1 LLKDDSIQDEILYGT
16 FFTLNT
22 YVNKVKQ
29 AINIGSG
36 KVVSKKNKREKK
48 AANIRFVDPA
58 GDYVPSVANELTGG
72 FYVPTGDYI
81 PTGGY
86 MPTGDYEQYGLYVPT
101 GDYIPTGGYVPTGDY
116 ELYGIYVPTGDYQL
130 DSYVPSG
137 DFMLDEGEESSEIPR
152 RVSAENLFEEIHIK
166 PIFLLKNNPNKLSS
180 PKGYIIPPIILV

>member
-1 LLKDDSIQDEILYGT
+1 MNLYLKEILYCT
-16 FFTLNT
+16 FFLLIS

-36 KVVSKKNKREKK
+36 KVLSKKNKREKK
-48 AANIRFVDPA
+48 AANKRFVDPA
-58 GDYVPSVANELTGG
+58 GDANELTGG
-72 FYVPTGDYI
+72 FYVPMGDYI

-86 MPTGDYEQYGLYVPT
+86 MPTGDCEQYGLYVPT
-101 GDYIPTGGYVPTGDY
+101 ADYIPTGGYVPTGDY

-130 DSYVPSG
+130 DSYVSSG
-137 DFMLDEGEESSEIPR
+137 DFLLDEGEESSDIPR
-152 RVSAENLFEEIHIK
+152 RVSAENLFEEVHIK

>member
-1 LLKDDSIQDEILYGT
+1 MTLYLKEILYCT
-16 FFTLNT
+16 FFLLIS

-48 AANIRFVDPA
+48 AANKRFVDPA

-81 PTGGY
+81 PTCGY

-101 GDYIPTGGYVPTGDY
+101 GDYIPTGGYVPTGGY
-116 ELYGIYVPTGDYQL
+116 ELNGIYVPTGDFQL

-137 DFMLDEGEESSEIPR
+137 DFMLNEGEESSDILR
-152 RVSAENLFEEIHIK
+152 RVSAENLFEESHIN
-166 PIFLLKNNPNKLSS
+166 PVFTLKNNPNKLSS
-180 PKGYIIPPIILV
+180 PKGYVIPPIILV

>member
-1 LLKDDSIQDEILYGT
+1 MLKDESIQDEILYGT
-16 FFTLNT
+16 FFTMNT

-48 AANIRFVDPA
+48 AANKRFVDSA
-58 GDYVPSVANELTGG
+58 GDYVPSGANELTGG

-86 MPTGDYEQYGLYVPT
+86 MPTGDYEQHGLYVPT
-101 GDYIPTGGYVPTGDY
+101 GDYITTGGYVPTGDY

-130 DSYVPSG
+130 GSYVPSG
-137 DFMLDEGEESSEIPR
+137 DFLLDDGEESSDIPR
-152 RVSAENLFEEIHIK
+152 RVSAENFFEESYIR
-166 PIFLLKNNPNKLSS
+166 PIFLLKNNPNKLSL
-180 PKGYIIPPIILV
+180 PNGYIIPLIILV

>member
-1 LLKDDSIQDEILYGT
+1 MYGT

-48 AANIRFVDPA
+48 AANKRFIDPA
-58 GDYVPSVANELTGG
+58 GDYVPSAVNELTGG

-101 GDYIPTGGYVPTGDY
+101 GDYIPTSGYVPTGDN
-116 ELYGIYVPTGDYQL
+116 ELYGIYVPTGDYQF
-130 DSYVPSG
+130 DSYVSSG
-137 DFMLDEGEESSEIPR
+137 DFMLDEGEESSDIPKR
-152 RVSAENLFEEIHIK
+152 FSAENLFDESHIN